1 MSIEL
6 LAETINK
13 VVKHKDINTRLVVLD
28 NRTFIREK
36 EEDTELDRMIKTVED
51 LSADLLVT
59 EMKETDW
66 RNHIELEKLGYPVI
80 RGVFGTFQWLTGVIK
95 TPVGFITY
103 VPKRCEI
110 KEFMIKKPKQSQRS

>member
-6 LAETINK
+6 LSETINK
-13 VVKHKDINTRLVVLD
+13 VVKHKDIKTRLVVLD

-80 RGVFGTFQWLTGVIK
+80 RGVFGAFQWLTGVIK
-95 TPVGFITY
+95 TPIGFITY
-103 VPKRCEI
+103 L
-110 KEFMIKKPKQSQRS
+110 